1 MSGRT
6 KDAKTDGAPVER
18 RLGNKNRF
26 GEQMVALGGRFEQK
40 IRERGLRPVGRALCV

>member
-6 KDAKTDGAPVER
+6 TDAKNDGAPVEW

-26 GEQMVALGGRFEQK
+26 GKQDDGVGGD
-40 IRERGLRPVGRALCV
+40 